1 MISIG
6 VRGFKDLN
14 NKTNGSSRSRIKSTK
29 WKFHQIGLTAEEK
42 NSEFR
47 SIGTETNQNKGQK
60 KLKKLIGALVPYGTI
75 IITGI

>member
-1 MISIG
+1 MLQDIKEMISIG

-47 SIGTETNQNKGQK
+47 RIG
-60 KLKKLIGALVPYGTI
+60 
-75 IITGI
+75 